1 MTLFPSSNILA
12 SFPGPYPLYTY
23 IRMCGEPGN
32 KASTVLVCLLLFHLL
47 ITLASIF
54 KFCVTTIQLSYLRYF
69 CSEHLLTSHDVQAK
83 ITKVLVKH
91 FCILLQNRNLRQ
103 NSTS

>member
-12 SFPGPYPLYTY
+12 SPGPYQLSTY
-23 IRMCGEPGN
+23 IHMCGEPGN

-54 KFCVTTIQLSYLRYF
+54 NFCVTTIQLRYLRYF

-83 ITKVLVKH
+83 ITKVLVKR
-91 FCILLQNRNLRQ
+91 FRILLQNRNLRQ